1 MAGGNANAGRRIGAA
16 VVQRTGLAWGSPDAG
31 CGSVRRPGAVL
42 RPEEQV
48 EVAAQ

>member
-48 EVAAQ
+48 EVAAR